1 MYQCSPTCFY
11 FIYFYFWLHWVFALC
26 GLSLVAGSRGSL
38 HGLLLAVA
46 SLGCLGFSS
55 HSSQAQLLCGMWDL
69 PGPGIEPVSPTL
81 GGGLLSTAPPG
92 KSSSKKFLL
101 WPTSCSLP
109 PITMT
114 YLLLWLFISAPAN
127 FNTYGGDP
135 LKTPGSQ
142 LMTPHLEHPNLI
154 SAIAVEQ
161 DPMVLGLPVLSL
173 PFVCEKTLAK
183 E

>member
-1 MYQCSPTCFY
+1 MGFSLPWHLLGAWASVVTALRLSCSVACGIFPDQGSNLCL
-11 FIYFYFWLHWVFALC
+11 LHWEADYYPLHHQ
-26 GLSLVAGSRGSL
+26 GSPLPRSFCFDQ
-38 HGLLLAVA
+38 LLALFLP
-46 SLGCLGFSS
+46 SL
-55 HSSQAQLLCGMWDL
+55 
-69 PGPGIEPVSPTL
+69 
-81 GGGLLSTAPPG
+81 
-92 KSSSKKFLL
+92 
-101 WPTSCSLP
+101 
-109 PITMT
+109 MT

-142 LMTPHLEHPNLI
+142 PMTPHLEHPNLI
-154 SAIAVEQ
+154 STIAVEQ